1 MQGQEFETAT
11 QPRRKGSRKTQA
23 QGQENVFNF
32 NTFVQQRKTVN
43 LSPKST
49 NQADYI
55 DLLLNPEKVIVF
67 ATGPAGTGKTMLAVL
82 AAIKALKS
90 GQASKIIIAR
100 PAVAVDEE
108 NHGFLPGTL
117 LEKLLPWAIPIMDVF
132 KEYYSTQEI
141 TRMLADETLELA
153 ALSMLRGRTFKDA
166 FVIIDE
172 SQNTS
177 VNMMR
182 MVLTRIGD
190 NSKMVITGDLK
201 QHDKIY
207 AKDNGLKDFTE
218 KLVNSKSKTISII
231 QFTGDDIQRH
241 PVVEEVLKLYGEI

>member
-11 QPRRKGSRKTQA
+11 QPRTKKGK

-32 NTFVQQRKTVN
+32 NSFVQQRKTVN
-43 LSPKST
+43 LSPKSI

-55 DLLLNPEKVIVF
+55 DLLLDQSKVIVV

-90 GQASKIIIAR
+90 NQVSKIIIAR

-117 LEKLLPWAIPIMDVF
+117 LEKLMPWAIPIMDVF

-141 TRMLADETLELA
+141 TRMLAEETLELA

-166 FVIIDE
+166 YVIIDE
-172 SQNTS
+172 AQNTS
-177 VNMMR
+177 VRMMK

-190 NSKMVITGDLK
+190 NSKMAITGDLN
-201 QHDKIY
+201 QHDKLY
-207 AKDNGLKDFTE
+207 AKDNGFKDFTE
-218 KLVNSKSKTISII
+218 KLLNNKSKTISMI
-231 QFTGDDIQRH
+231 QFDGTDIQRH
-241 PVVEEVLKLYGEI
+241 PVVEEILKMYGEI